1 LSNFLINY
9 LQTNFDKMKKMFTHW
24 KHIAF
29 LMGMAMILPQLSVA
43 QSDCGTTWYDTGG
56 PTGAY
61 SNSENYT
68 TTFCPD
74 NDGDLVTVTF
84 TSFQTETNW
93 DKLYVYD
100 GPTTASP
107 QISSGNGAGS
117 GPCNTT
123 GGFWGNLNANLPG
136 PFVSTHPSGCLTFN
150 FCSDGS
156 VTNPG
161 WAANITCAPQP
172 NCTSPVM
179 EYVQQERDCENLNF
193 AVTVTVTAPSPGA
206 APLLLV
212 TATADGA
219 TIPGVGGVIN
229 NAPGASIEVM
239 NLPLDAD
246 ISIEVNVLGF
256 SCPTF
261 ATFNVPSNGCP
272 IPLECGVALEQTYCY
287 GNNESTPFLYVSPD
301 GEPVTILFNNGLIN
315 TFGDLITIYD
325 GEDEDGEQLFTGT
338 NNGSLAGLSAVAES
352 GSLYMVVTSDA
363 FTSCTDGSANTS
375 AWNWIVG
382 CNLDIPGCTDP
393 EAVNFQPV
401 ATEDD
406 GSCIVGGNVCT
417 DPVIVGD
424 LPYTSIANTNLFGDD
439 YEAANLPPQA
449 PNAIVTGGYSGL
461 YLGGDDAVYSYTP
474 AEDGFIDVSAT
485 QTSTWVGLWV
495 FTGCPFTSG
504 LGAHTGSDG
513 NGRFINALPVQ
524 AGTTY
529 YVVISTW
536 PAPQFTPYTLNI
548 QNTVFDCPDFNANVG
563 GFCEFQGGPGQLN
576 DDCECGEVEFDG
588 CTGDFVAFG
597 GLQPNCDAP
606 VTVTNANFGNFHE
619 VPVLNGAVYTFSATL
634 VSGFPLQFIT
644 ISNQTGTEILA
655 TGAQSVTWTST
666 FNGTVRFYSDANA
679 ECTNPGFF
687 SHSRTVEVD
696 CETII
701 WDCPDLE
708 QNIGA
713 TCLTDTGFGLL
724 DENCD
729 CDEID
734 FDGCLTGVSFGSAN
748 PTCDAPDAQIGGVW
762 NGEFS
767 TITVLNGGTYTFS
780 TSLNPAV
787 PQFFITITNSTG
799 TQVLATGLNSMTW
812 QSTLNGQVRMYTHA
826 QADCGGVTGGAS
838 SHTRFI
844 SLDCSTLIYDC
855 PDLELN
861 FGQPCELADNTLG
874 LVNDDCECG
883 AVDFDGCTTG
893 FLSFTVGQTDC
904 NAPFNITFV
913 SPASYNN
920 VNVFNG
926 VEYTFSHSTP
936 VAGPFLFITIT
947 NATGTEIL
955 ATGLSSVDWTS
966 TLNGQVRFYTHA
978 AADCI
983 TPPGTWTH
991 TRTITAN
998 CATQIFDCPD
1008 LGANI
1013 GTSCDADGSDGIV
1026 SEDCE
1031 CIELIGTD
1039 CTNPF
1044 VVTQANLPY
1053 NMMGNTATF
1062 GNNYTSANVPAAAP
1076 GAISTG
1082 TFSTVYLNGDD
1093 VAFEFTPDTDTFID
1107 ISVTGHGSWVGLWA
1121 FTNCP
1126 FTSTVGWHT
1135 GAGNND
1141 GRFINQLPVVAG
1153 TTYYVVISTWPAPQN
1168 TTFNITISE
1177 TVFDCPD
1184 LFANIGSSC
1193 DFNGLPGLVNSDCE
1207 CDALVGTD
1215 CTNPFVVTQPDL
1227 PYTLS
1232 GNTSTFGNNYV
1243 AANVPAQAPG
1253 AIGTGGFSNF
1263 YLNGDDVSFEFTPD
1277 TDTFIDI
1284 SVTNH
1289 GAWVGLWAFTN
1300 CPFTS
1305 TVGWHTG
1312 AGTNDGRFINALPV
1326 QAGTTYYVVIS
1337 TWPAPQNTA
1346 FTLNISETVFDCPE
1360 FNANIGGFCELDG
1373 GVPGELDANCE
1384 CQGIEFDGCTGDFSA
1399 GILSPNCDAPASQT
1413 NANFG
1418 NYHEVPVLNGAAYTF
1433 TAGLTTA
1440 SPFQFLTITNQAGT
1454 SILATGVQSLTWTSD
1469 FNGTVRFY
1477 SDANVDCINPG
1488 FFSHSRTVVVDCS
1501 GIITDCPDLELN
1513 IGDICL
1519 TDTGF
1524 GSVNENCECDEIDFD
1539 GCTDGVQFGSAA
1551 PTCDLPNATVF
1562 GAWNGEFSN
1571 ITVLDGGDYTFS
1583 TSENPAVPTY
1593 FITITNSTG
1602 TTVLA
1607 TGINTASWTST
1618 FNGTVR
1624 FYTHA
1629 QADCGGLTGG
1639 ASSHTRFID
1648 LVCAGVVFDCED
1660 LEANFG
1666 DSCTLPGGGTGA
1678 VNEDCE
1684 CEEVPCV
1691 ATPPV
1696 CVVTGSVAYST
1707 VIANDSFCC
1716 DTSWDGICQSAYD
1729 ALSTSCTGGTDCEA
1743 TPPACVDIESDD
1755 YATVIADD
1763 VFCCD
1768 TEWDEFCQS
1777 AYDALNDSCDEVP
1790 VDCPVDPGCA
1800 VDVSSDA
1807 YETVVTN
1814 DPFCCDNSWDSV
1826 CQTAYEDLGG
1836 LPSSDPSCITVFDI
1850 IANSEV
1856 HNTLETAI
1864 VEAALDSV
1872 LSSEGS
1878 FTVFAPTD
1886 EAFEALP
1893 DGLLADLLADPSGLL
1908 TDILLYHVVGSV
1920 ALSTDLAD
1928 GQMITTLLGE
1938 DVTVTIN
1945 GDGVFINDAQV
1956 IIADLLAS
1964 NGVVH
1969 VIDAVLLPP
1978 VEELPTIFDIVAASE
1993 VHNTLETALLE
2004 AGLDGALSN
2013 PEDALTLFA
2022 PTDAAFEALPDGL
2035 LADLLAD
2042 PSGLLTDILLYHVVG
2057 SVALSTDLADG
2068 QEITTLLGLDVVVTI
2083 NGDGVFINDAQV
2095 IIADI
2100 LASNGVVHVIDAVL
2114 VPEFDEPSA
2123 CENATAITAQP
2134 TFAESEFFT
2143 SMLGETAS
2151 GVEQCTNADNEQPDQ
2166 WFSFESVATVMY
2178 IRGWGLED
2186 FDAAVEVYNACGD
2199 EVSVCQ
2205 NDEPAG
2211 EREIVILT
2219 NTTPGETYY
2228 FRVYHGGAG
2237 TPGNLDYSV
2246 AVAHIPFTKLM
2257 EEDCEVFD
2265 YTPADIIRTELP
2277 PNQFLLSN
2285 WYFEFT
2291 ELEAPFNTY
2300 EILSLNGSNPNFK
2313 LEWFPQ
2319 AEYGRTYSVRTRAKM
2334 YQGPNWG
2341 DYGDACTIGF
2351 SATPLTTQLKEELA
2365 LGFYDMCDI
2374 LEADNVPGAQAYRW
2388 RIMDGFNVIIYTTPN
2403 RFLPLQDVPGLNLGS
2418 PYAVRVRAYTLG
2430 QWSPFGLV
2438 RLFAMNNFVPE
2449 TGVDTNINT
2458 CGATYPLS
2466 QVLSAVEICAA
2477 EFYTW
2482 RFTNVSD
2489 ATQPDLFYTRDDGLR
2504 TIQLTW
2510 VDGLIPGDTYSVQ
2523 VLGGSGGL
2531 TGTYGYACEITIAGG
2546 SAGLVT
2552 QPDVLTDQLTQY
2564 SVNLYPN
2571 PSRGDEVMITVDNLT
2586 DAQNEFIIEVYD
2598 IYGKKVH
2605 SENFANNGSSLI
2617 AAVNFQKPMA
2627 AGIYTVN
2634 IISNDELIGAR
2645 KLVVQK

>member
-1 LSNFLINY
+1 
-9 LQTNFDKMKKMFTHW
+9 MKQMFTYLRLYTILIG
-24 KHIAF
+24 IAF
-29 LMGMAMILPQLSVA
+29 LLPQFATGQTV
-43 QSDCGTTWYDTGG
+43 CGTTWYDTGG
-56 PTGAY
+56 PNGPYGGNA
-61 SNSENYT
+61 NNT

-74 NDGDLVTVTF
+74 NEGDLVTVTF
-84 TSFQTETNW
+84 TFFETEAFW

-100 GPTTASP
+100 GPNTSSP
-107 QISSGNGAGS
+107 QISSGNPAGS
-117 GPCNTT
+117 GPCSTT
-123 GGFWGNLNANLPG
+123 GGFWGNLNNNLPG
-136 PFVSTHPSGCLTFN
+136 PFVSSHSSGCLTFN
-150 FCSDGS
+150 FCSDPIF
-156 VTNPG
+156 NFPG

-172 NCTSPVM
+172 NCTPPVM
-179 EYVQQERDCENLNF
+179 EFVQGERDCDNLNF
-193 AVTVTVTAPSPGA
+193 SVTATVDAPSPGA

-212 TATADGA
+212 TASADGA
-219 TIPGVGGVIN
+219 TLPGVGGVIN
-229 NAPGASIEVM
+229 NAPGASIEVL
-239 NLPLDAD
+239 NLPLDVD
-246 ISIEVNVLGF
+246 VQVEVNVLGF
-256 SCPTF
+256 SCPIS
-261 ATFNVPSNGCP
+261 AIYNVSSEGCP
-272 IPLECGVALEQTYCY
+272 
-287 GNNESTPFLYVSPD
+287 
-301 GEPVTILFNNGLIN
+301 
-315 TFGDLITIYD
+315 
-325 GEDEDGEQLFTGT
+325 
-338 NNGSLAGLSAVAES
+338 
-352 GSLYMVVTSDA
+352 
-363 FTSCTDGSANTS
+363 
-375 AWNWIVG
+375 
-382 CNLDIPGCTDP
+382 
-393 EAVNFQPV
+393 
-401 ATEDD
+401 
-406 GSCIVGGNVCT
+406 
-417 DPVIVGD
+417 
-424 LPYTSIANTNLFGDD
+424 
-439 YEAANLPPQA
+439 
-449 PNAIVTGGYSGL
+449 
-461 YLGGDDAVYSYTP
+461 
-474 AEDGFIDVSAT
+474 
-485 QTSTWVGLWV
+485 
-495 FTGCPFTSG
+495 
-504 LGAHTGSDG
+504 
-513 NGRFINALPVQ
+513 
-524 AGTTY
+524 
-529 YVVISTW
+529 
-536 PAPQFTPYTLNI
+536 
-548 QNTVFDCPDFNANVG
+548 
-563 GFCEFQGGPGQLN
+563 
-576 DDCECGEVEFDG
+576 
-588 CTGDFVAFG
+588 
-597 GLQPNCDAP
+597 
-606 VTVTNANFGNFHE
+606 
-619 VPVLNGAVYTFSATL
+619 
-634 VSGFPLQFIT
+634 
-644 ISNQTGTEILA
+644 
-655 TGAQSVTWTST
+655 
-666 FNGTVRFYSDANA
+666 
-679 ECTNPGFF
+679 
-687 SHSRTVEVD
+687 
-696 CETII
+696 
-701 WDCPDLE
+701 
-708 QNIGA
+708 
-713 TCLTDTGFGLL
+713 
-724 DENCD
+724 
-729 CDEID
+729 
-734 FDGCLTGVSFGSAN
+734 
-748 PTCDAPDAQIGGVW
+748 
-762 NGEFS
+762 
-767 TITVLNGGTYTFS
+767 
-780 TSLNPAV
+780 
-787 PQFFITITNSTG
+787 
-799 TQVLATGLNSMTW
+799 
-812 QSTLNGQVRMYTHA
+812 
-826 QADCGGVTGGAS
+826 
-838 SHTRFI
+838 
-844 SLDCSTLIYDC
+844 
-855 PDLELN
+855 
-861 FGQPCELADNTLG
+861 
-874 LVNDDCECG
+874 
-883 AVDFDGCTTG
+883 
-893 FLSFTVGQTDC
+893 
-904 NAPFNITFV
+904 
-913 SPASYNN
+913 
-920 VNVFNG
+920 
-926 VEYTFSHSTP
+926 
-936 VAGPFLFITIT
+936 
-947 NATGTEIL
+947 
-955 ATGLSSVDWTS
+955 
-966 TLNGQVRFYTHA
+966 
-978 AADCI
+978 
-983 TPPGTWTH
+983 
-991 TRTITAN
+991 
-998 CATQIFDCPD
+998 CPD
-1008 LGANI
+1008 LGLSVGDNCI
-1013 GTSCDADGSDGIV
+1013 NDEGFGQV
-1026 SEDCE
+1026 SPTCE
-1031 CIELIGTD
+1031 C
-1039 CTNPF
+1039 
-1044 VVTQANLPY
+1044 V
-1053 NMMGNTATF
+1053 
-1062 GNNYTSANVPAAAP
+1062 
-1076 GAISTG
+1076 
-1082 TFSTVYLNGDD
+1082 
-1093 VAFEFTPDTDTFID
+1093 
-1107 ISVTGHGSWVGLWA
+1107 
-1121 FTNCP
+1121 
-1126 FTSTVGWHT
+1126 
-1135 GAGNND
+1135 
-1141 GRFINQLPVVAG
+1141 
-1153 TTYYVVISTWPAPQN
+1153 
-1168 TTFNITISE
+1168 
-1177 TVFDCPD
+1177 
-1184 LFANIGSSC
+1184 
-1193 DFNGLPGLVNSDCE
+1193 
-1207 CDALVGTD
+1207 
-1215 CTNPFVVTQPDL
+1215 
-1227 PYTLS
+1227 
-1232 GNTSTFGNNYV
+1232 
-1243 AANVPAQAPG
+1243 
-1253 AIGTGGFSNF
+1253 
-1263 YLNGDDVSFEFTPD
+1263 
-1277 TDTFIDI
+1277 
-1284 SVTNH
+1284 
-1289 GAWVGLWAFTN
+1289 
-1300 CPFTS
+1300 
-1305 TVGWHTG
+1305 
-1312 AGTNDGRFINALPV
+1312 
-1326 QAGTTYYVVIS
+1326 
-1337 TWPAPQNTA
+1337 
-1346 FTLNISETVFDCPE
+1346 
-1360 FNANIGGFCELDG
+1360 
-1373 GVPGELDANCE
+1373 
-1384 CQGIEFDGCTGDFSA
+1384 
-1399 GILSPNCDAPASQT
+1399 
-1413 NANFG
+1413 
-1418 NYHEVPVLNGAAYTF
+1418 
-1433 TAGLTTA
+1433 
-1440 SPFQFLTITNQAGT
+1440 
-1454 SILATGVQSLTWTSD
+1454 
-1469 FNGTVRFY
+1469 
-1477 SDANVDCINPG
+1477 
-1488 FFSHSRTVVVDCS
+1488 
-1501 GIITDCPDLELN
+1501 
-1513 IGDICL
+1513 
-1519 TDTGF
+1519 
-1524 GSVNENCECDEIDFD
+1524 EIDFD
-1539 GCTDGVQFGSAA
+1539 GCTNGVAFGAAA
-1551 PTCDLPNATVF
+1551 PTCDNPNATVP
-1562 GAWNGEFSN
+1562 GVWNGEFSN
-1571 ITVLDGGDYTFS
+1571 ITVLNGGSYTFS
-1583 TSENPAVPTY
+1583 TSVVAAVPTFY
-1593 FITITNSTG
+1593 ITITNATA
-1602 TTVLA
+1602 TEVLSV
-1607 TGINTASWTST
+1607 GINSATWNST
-1618 FNGTVR
+1618 FNGQVR

-1639 ASSHTRFID
+1639 ASSHTRFIN
-1648 LVCAGVVFDCED
+1648 LVCDNVIFDCED
-1660 LEANFG
+1660 LEANIG
-1666 DSCTLPGGGTGA
+1666 DECTPSGGGQGQ
-1678 VNEDCE
+1678 VNAECE
-1684 CEEVPCV
+1684 CIELLCP
-1691 ATPPV
+1691 ALAPT
-1696 CVVTGSVAYST
+1696 CVVTSSAAYTTVIDNDPFCCNNSWDFICQNAYDALSGSCTGGPGPTCTAVAPPCVDLLSTAYTSVVLNDPFCCNTSWDLSCQNAYDALSSTCTGGGGDCAAIPPACVITGSTAYSN
-1707 VIANDSFCC
+1707 VIASDPFCC
-1716 DTSWDGICQSAYD
+1716 DTQWDFACQDAYD
-1729 ALSTSCTGGTDCEA
+1729 ALSTSCNGGGGGDCPIA
-1743 TPPACVDIESDD
+1743 PPACVDTESSAYASVIAGDPFCCDFGWDLLCQGDYDALSSTCTGGGTDCVTEIPDCVDIQSTAFTLTIQEDSFCCDFAWDDFCQFLYDSQSETCTGGGNDCPAEIPACVDTQSSAFTETILEDSFCCDFEWDDFCQFIYDNLSTSCTGGGSDCAAETPPCVDTQSSAYTETILADSFCCDFEWDNFCQTAYDSLSDSCDEGSTDCVAETPVCVDTESDA
-1755 YATVIADD
+1755 YATVVANDS
-1763 VFCCD
+1763 FCCD
-1768 TEWDEFCQS
+1768 NSWDLICQN
-1777 AYDALNDSCDEVP
+1777 AYDALSDSCDGGTTDCIAETP
-1790 VDCPVDPGCA
+1790 ACVDTE
-1800 VDVSSDA
+1800 SDA
-1807 YETVVTN
+1807 YITVVSN
-1814 DPFCCDNSWDSV
+1814 DPFCCDNMWDTV
-1826 CQTAYEDLGG
+1826 CQSAYDELND
-1836 LPSSDPSCITVFDI
+1836 SCIPVPTIFDI
-1850 IANSEV
+1850 VEASEV
-1856 HNTLETAI
+1856 HNTLETALLEAGLDGALSNPEDALTLFAPTDAAFEALPDGLLADLLADPSGLLTDILLYHVVGSVALSTDLADGQMITTQLGEDVTVTINGDGVFINDAQVIIADILASNGVVHVIDAVLVPAEEELPTIFDI
-1864 VEAALDSV
+1864 VEASEVHNTLETALLEAGLDGALSNPEDALTLFAPTDAAFEALPDGLLADLLADPSGLLTDILLYHVVGSV
-1872 LSSEGS
+1872 ALSTDLADGQMITTLLGEDVTVTINGDGVFINDAQVIIADILASNGVVHVIDAVLVPAEEELPTIFDIVEASEVHNTLETALLEAGLDGALSNPEDALTLFAPTDAAFEALPDGLLADLLADPSGLLTDILLYHVVGS
-1878 FTVFAPTD
+1878 VALSTDLADGQMITTLLGEDVTVTINGDGVFINDAQVIIADILASNGVVHVIDAVLVPAEEELPTIFDIVEASEVHNTLETALLEAGLDGALSNPEDALTLFAPTDAAFEALPAGVLADLLADPSGLLTDILLYHVVGSVALSTDLADGQMITTLLGEDVTVTINGDGVFINDAQVIIADLLASNGVVHVIDAVLVPAEEELPTIFDIVEASEVHNTLETALLEAGLDGALSNPEDALTLFAPTD

-2022 PTDAAFEALPDGL
+2022 PTDEAFEALPDGL